1 MKSPLL
7 SIQRKSLHKKLLS
20 TLLTTDAKGTP
31 NISDSSSKTSI
42 DIGSRMVAL
51 MGSSTK
57 AVRAAGQKSGNE
69 FESIIADFIQSTFC
83 ELTHI
88 RPGTWRVLP
97 DTTSK
102 ARTITDF
109 VQYEHISVLNNLLE
123 EHPSLKAS
131 LGAEYLIKPDVV
143 VLRKP
148 EPDNIL
154 NVNKPIVGS
163 DTSTLTPLRL
173 RNYSKNAVPWILHAS
188 ISCKWTLR
196 SDRAQNARSE
206 ALNLIRSRKG
216 RVPNIVAVTAEPLP
230 MRLASLAMG
239 SSDLDCVYHIAL
251 DELIVATTAFSAG
264 GHSEQLET
272 LQMLVDGKR
281 LRDISDLPFD
291 LAI

>member
-1 MKSPLL
+1 MKTPLL
-7 SIQRKSLHKKLLS
+7 SNQRKKLHADLLNS
-20 TLLTTDAKGTP
+20 LLTTDAKGTP

-42 DIGSRMVAL
+42 DIGKSMVAL
-51 MGSSTK
+51 MGSSIK

-69 FESIIADFIQSTFC
+69 FEFVIADFIKSTFC
-83 ELTHI
+83 KMAHI

-97 DTTSK
+97 DNTSK
-102 ARTITDF
+102 ARTITDY
-109 VQYEHISVLNNLLE
+109 VQYEHISALNTLLE
-123 EHPSLKAS
+123 EHPNLKAS

-148 EPDNIL
+148 ESDGAL
-154 NVNKPIVGS
+154 NANQPLVGR

-173 RNYSKNAVPWILHAS
+173 SNYSKNSDPWILHAS

-216 RVPNIVAVTAEPLP
+216 RVPNIAAVTAEPLP

-251 DELIVATTAFSAG
+251 DELIAATKAFSAG

-272 LQMLVDGKR
+272 LQMLVEGKR
-281 LRDISDLPFD
+281 LRDISDLPLD